1 MNRRAFV
8 SDFWKKGLL
17 AGSNADTV
25 LLRIDADER
34 DDFLEAFEG
43 AKYLYKGVLR
53 TRTLFASLLYRDY
66 AAVRRAIGLR
76 WKRWN
81 GISTLQS
88 GIIRRERGKR

>member
-66 AAVRRAIGLR
+66 AAVQKRKPESYRPTLEALERHINAAIR
-76 WKRWN
+76 DY
-81 GISTLQS
+81 T
-88 GIIRRERGKR
+88 